1 MTTMRTTIALAAVF
15 GVVATVPGTVSG
27 LSFSAC
33 NYAGTDTTCAT
44 PFYCNAVEDGVCYQ
58 EQSCDQTGLCGGKVT
73 TDVTNT
79 SNVIQ
84 TSYTS
89 LSGCLAGDAPA
100 FTLPEALPIG
110 VCTDVNLGAFG
121 TVYYLVTDT
130 TPTNP
135 PTSQPSNAA
144 DIVGSSCLPVVL
156 ALATAVFSLRM

>member
-1 MTTMRTTIALAAVF
+1 
-15 GVVATVPGTVSG
+15 VPGVSG

-33 NYAGTDTTCAT
+33 NYAGSDTTCST
-44 PFYCNAVEDGVCYQ
+44 PFYCNEVEDGVCYQ

-121 TVYYLVTDT
+121 TVFYLVTDT
-130 TPTNP
+130 TPTN
-135 PTSQPSNAA
+135 AA
-144 DIVGSSCLPVVL
+144 NIVGSSCLPVVL